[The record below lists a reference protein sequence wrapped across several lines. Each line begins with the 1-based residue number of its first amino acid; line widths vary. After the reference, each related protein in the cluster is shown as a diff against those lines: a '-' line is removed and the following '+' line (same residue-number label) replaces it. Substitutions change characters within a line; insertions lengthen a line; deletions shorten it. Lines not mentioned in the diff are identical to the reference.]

1 MIEIERKFLVTSADY
16 RKLAKQSQNI
26 SQGFLNTDPERTV
39 RIRTQRDKGFLTIKG
54 KSNLS
59 GTTRYEW
66 ECELPLSE
74 AESLMELCE
83 KGVIEKVRYIVP
95 YGKHIF
101 EIDEFLGTNQ
111 GLVIAEVELQHENEA
126 FEKPDWLGQ
135 EVTGNIR
142 YYNSYLSKNPFNLW
156 KP

>member
-16 RKLAKQSQNI
+16 RNMAQHSHGI

-39 RIRTQRDKGFLTIKG
+39 RIRIQSDKGFLTIKG

-74 AESLMELCE
+74 AESLMELCG

-101 EIDEFLGTNQ
+101 EIDEFLGANQ
-111 GLVIAEVELQHENEA
+111 GLVIAEVELQNENEA

-142 YYNSYLSKNPFNLW
+142 YYNSYLINNPFNLW

>member
-16 RKLAKQSQNI
+16 RNMARHSLSI

-39 RIRTQRDKGFLTIKG
+39 RIRIQRDKGFLTIKG

-74 AESLMELCE
+74 AESLMGLCE
-83 KGVIEKVRYIVP
+83 KDVIEKIRYIVP
-95 YGKHIF
+95 YGKHLF
-101 EIDEFLGTNQ
+101 EIDEFLGDNQ
-111 GLVIAEVELQHENEA
+111 GLVDCGSGA
-126 FEKPDWLGQ
+126 
-135 EVTGNIR
+135 
-142 YYNSYLSKNPFNLW
+142 SK
-156 KP
+156 

>member
-16 RKLAKQSQNI
+16 RNMAQHSHSI
-26 SQGFLNTDPERTV
+26 SQGFLNTAPERTV
-39 RIRTQRDKGFLTIKG
+39 RIRIQHDKGFLTIKG

-74 AESLMELCE
+74 AQCLMKLCE
-83 KGVIEKVRYIVP
+83 KGIIEKVRYIVP
-95 YGKHIF
+95 YGKHLF
-101 EIDEFLGTNQ
+101 EIDEFLGDNQ
-111 GLVIAEVELQHENEA
+111 GLVIAEVELQNENEP

-142 YYNSYLSKNPFNLW
+142 YYNSCLSKNPYNQW
-156 KP
+156 KS